1 MADNSTTMT
10 DDSTTTVAKEHQDE
24 VPHDIVDAFMDADEQ
39 PSSDLRVVPAP
50 DWTTRAGPP
59 DYSVALNANTDAE
72 TQTCSYPKTPIVSK
86 TPISWEA
93 ISTSKRLMGLHEN
106 KPPKGTCVHL
116 PEYFPEFTAPYVVP
130 ILELFGA
137 LDNDETRDGFEKDRQ
152 DIEDRADQV
161 FDRCVYWQCR
171 DEFREI
177 DNEKR
182 DTMFQVCNVLK
193 SLESAK
199 MESCLLHAGK
209 IQSDKLNE
217 LMEKIDNENEA
228 EGMKAVQD
236 IFFFTAQPDPSSEE
250 AKEDLD
256 KLEQMA
262 KANSDNM
269 EAA

>member
-1 MADNSTTMT
+1 
-10 DDSTTTVAKEHQDE
+10 
-24 VPHDIVDAFMDADEQ
+24 
-39 PSSDLRVVPAP
+39 
-50 DWTTRAGPP
+50 
-59 DYSVALNANTDAE
+59 
-72 TQTCSYPKTPIVSK
+72 
-86 TPISWEA
+86 
-93 ISTSKRLMGLHEN
+93 
-106 KPPKGTCVHL
+106 
-116 PEYFPEFTAPYVVP
+116 
-130 ILELFGA
+130 
-137 LDNDETRDGFEKDRQ
+137 
-152 DIEDRADQV
+152 
-161 FDRCVYWQCR
+161 
-171 DEFREI
+171 
-177 DNEKR
+177 
-182 DTMFQVCNVLK
+182 MFQVCNVLK

-269 EAA
+269 EAD